1 MLNGKEE
8 LTLMVK
14 QKSSVYF
21 MSVIFCCASE
31 RSGTK
36 YLSYLFKN
44 NIRGCVSKHEPIP
57 NMFGKPIYWKYAEET
72 EKIKKIF
79 LKKVKKINRYN
90 ANVYVETNHA
100 FLKSFSDVAMEFFPD
115 MKLIH
120 LIRSPIKMAKS
131 ALNRYK
137 QVRKFRY
144 PYRYKA
150 DNGKKYIKWTLT
162 GEEQI
167 FKDYDC
173 DWNDLYKLT
182 DDNKIYQIILLHW
195 IEIENRAMSFLNK
208 YNKHKDCYI
217 LESPKNLNEE
227 DVLNDMFNFFNLELK
242 QKNISFSGRKNKG
255 IKPTII
261 SEIEKIQLKEIV
273 NKLPSKYLQ
282 IFNQKPYTDFDWS
295 NLFSQY

>member
-1 MLNGKEE
+1 MKI
-8 LTLMVK
+8 
-14 QKSSVYF
+14 
-21 MSVIFCCASE
+21 IFCCASE

-44 NIRGCVSKHEPIP
+44 NIKGCISKHEPIP
-57 NMFGKPIYWKYAEET
+57 TMFGKPIYWYYSGQND
-72 EKIKKIF
+72 KIKKIF

-100 FLKSFSDVAMEFFPD
+100 FLKSFSDVAMEYFPD

-144 PYRYKA
+144 PYRYKGE
-150 DNGKKYIKWTLT
+150 NGKKYIKWTLT

-167 FKDYDC
+167 FKDYNC
-173 DWNDLYKLT
+173 DWNDVYQLT
-182 DDNKIYQIILLHW
+182 DDNKIFQIILLHW
-195 IEIENRAMSFLNK
+195 IEIENRAIAFKNK
-208 YNKHKDCYI
+208 YNKNKDCFI

-227 DVLNDMFNFFNLELK
+227 NVIIDMFNFFDLELK
-242 QKNISFSGRKNKG
+242 HKNISFSGRKNKG
-255 IKPTII
+255 LKPTVI
-261 SEIEKIQLKEIV
+261 SEIEKNQLKEIV
-273 NKLPSKYLQ
+273 KKLPSKYLQ
-282 IFNQKPYTDFDWS
+282 IFHKKPYTDFDWS
-295 NLFSQY
+295 YLFSSN

>member
-1 MLNGKEE
+1 
-8 LTLMVK
+8 
-14 QKSSVYF
+14 

-44 NIRGCVSKHEPIP
+44 NIKGCVGKHEPFP
-57 NMFGKPIYWKYAEET
+57 TMFGKPIYWYHTAQT

-79 LKKVKKINRYN
+79 IKKVRNIKKYN

-100 FLKSFSDVAMEFFPD
+100 FLKSFSDVAMDYFPD

-120 LIRSPIKMAKS
+120 LIRNPLKMAKS

-137 QVRKFRY
+137 QVRKFHY

-167 FKDYDC
+167 FKDYNC
-173 DWNDLYKLT
+173 DWNDVYHLT

-195 IEIENRAMSFLNK
+195 IEIENRANAFFKK
-208 YNKHKDCYI
+208 YDKYKDCYI
-217 LESPKNLNEE
+217 LESPKNLN
-227 DVLNDMFNFFNLELK
+227 DKYIISDMFNFFDLELK
-242 QKNISFSGRKNKG
+242 QKNISFSGRKNRG
-255 IKPTII
+255 LKPTIA

-273 NKLPSKYLQ
+273 NKLPTKYLQ
-282 IFNQKPYTDFDWS
+282 IFHKKPYTEFDWAHLFTS
-295 NLFSQY
+295 N